1 MISIKK
7 VLIKMR
13 CKVTKKK
20 IKTIMSFGKMPM
32 ANGFL
37 LKKDFRKEFFYNL
50 KVGFNEKNY
59 LFQVGNHPKSSQIF
73 NDKYPFF
80 THKSK
85 FMVNHFNNFFK
96 WLQKNYLKKNDK
108 IIEVGSNDGTFLLN
122 FLKKKYNVLGFEP
135 SLNVANI
142 ARKKGLKVISKFF
155 NYKNISK
162 NQKFKKRINL
172 ICAANVICHIRI

>member
-1 MISIKK
+1 
-7 VLIKMR
+7 MR

-122 FLKKKYNVLGFEP
+122 FLKKK
-135 SLNVANI
+135 
-142 ARKKGLKVISKFF
+142 
-155 NYKNISK
+155 
-162 NQKFKKRINL
+162 
-172 ICAANVICHIRI
+172 

>member
-1 MISIKK
+1 
-7 VLIKMR
+7 MR

-85 FMVNHFNNFFK
+85 FMVNHF
-96 WLQKNYLKKNDK
+96 
-108 IIEVGSNDGTFLLN
+108 
-122 FLKKKYNVLGFEP
+122 
-135 SLNVANI
+135 
-142 ARKKGLKVISKFF
+142 KGFF
-155 NYKNISK
+155 NWLDQYI
-162 NQKFKKRINL
+162 
-172 ICAANVICHIRI
+172 